1 MVSPPLPL
9 NTHLTFGRK
18 VKEILD
24 NTRLL
29 AVCLNSHKLGQR
41 KNCNLPGVVS
51 DLPVLGPKDIDDVK
65 NFAAKHG
72 MDYVF
77 ASFVQCAE
85 DVRMIRKVSMCGG
98 VLLLRRRRRRRSRRR
113 TTCRRTLR
121 ATMRKTAEACRT
133 PRTRRAAPRC
143 PRLQERSSMQQHA

>member
-1 MVSPPLPL
+1 LGKTPQ
-9 NTHLTFGRK
+9 

-24 NTRLL
+24 DTRLL
-29 AVCLNSHKLGQR
+29 AVCMNSHKLGQR

-65 NFAAKHG
+65 NFAAAHG

-85 DVRMIRKVSMCGG
+85 DVRMIRKVREGG
-98 VLLLRRRRRRRSRRR
+98 RVCAHVCTRVGGGGGGSTAGGR
-113 TTCRRTLR
+113 TKLQLIEHH
-121 ATMRKTAEACRT
+121 MEG
-133 PRTRRAAPRC
+133 
-143 PRLQERSSMQQHA
+143 RLQRHANP